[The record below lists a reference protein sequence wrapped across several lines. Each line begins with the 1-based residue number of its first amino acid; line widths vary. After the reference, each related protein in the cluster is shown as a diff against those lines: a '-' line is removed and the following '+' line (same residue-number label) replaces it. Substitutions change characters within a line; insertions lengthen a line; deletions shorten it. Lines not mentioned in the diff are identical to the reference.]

1 MHIPFAYEQDL
12 CDVLAGFLPRL
23 VALERQSFQA
33 TYVRRA
39 VGQVIPDLLSISG
52 PRNPV
57 PLRMR
62 GLSNLDAAIV
72 SLLLIG
78 RPLQPRTIADR
89 LYAGLHQVQSR
100 LNKLSSSG
108 VIVTNPT
115 GSFVMAPS
123 IFQDGFHVV
132 AVEAKLSRWREA
144 LAQAVTYRAFAN
156 RVFVAL
162 PEAVVYS
169 KTGLLAE
176 ARGSS
181 IDTDVGAE
189 HLANVHP
196 QDRRQSR
203 ILALRT
209 IIRGQICWR
218 GDVSMLL
225 CRSGCNGLHD
235 ALGERG
241 S

>member
-176 ARGSS
+176 ARHAK
-181 IDTDVGAE
+181 VGVIAVNPDCAE
-189 HLANVHP
+189 VTQESGCTAVRSPDWVWLL
-196 QDRRQSR
+196 SR
-203 ILALRT
+203 TVGLP
-209 IIRGQICWR
+209 
-218 GDVSMLL
+218 
-225 CRSGCNGLHD
+225 RSGDFVTSTC
-235 ALGERG
+235 
-241 S
+241 